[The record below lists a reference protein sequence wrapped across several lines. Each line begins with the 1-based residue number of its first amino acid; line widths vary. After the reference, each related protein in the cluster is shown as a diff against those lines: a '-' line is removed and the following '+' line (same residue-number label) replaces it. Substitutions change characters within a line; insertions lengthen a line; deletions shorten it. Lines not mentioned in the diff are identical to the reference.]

1 LAVVKSCQLPI
12 FRNTIDTVK
21 DVSYAFHYSSK
32 KTGRFKTMLQQAD
45 EEQLDALDGRR
56 KIKGLCESRW
66 SSRADALK
74 IFKSANA
81 LIIDTLDDLGTG
93 DDRNAKQL
101 KLALRDFGFMVALVV
116 TECVLQ
122 YSLALSNLLQRPS
135 IDLVEA
141 ETVVS
146 SLRKIR
152 QDDNV
157 WQELYQDIT
166 KLAEKQNVLPS
177 KPRTA
182 GRKQHRDNVPADT
195 PEEYWRRSVY
205 YPLLDHI
212 ANELETRLVVPK
224 DRFLTQ
230 YLIPSKLT
238 SLTPERELQ
247 VFMPF
252 AGDLSDKNF
261 AAYEVEM

>member
-1 LAVVKSCQLPI
+1 LSSCLI
-12 FRNTIDTVK
+12 FRRLETTVSASTK
-21 DVSYAFHYSSK
+21 SIE
-32 KTGRFKTMLQQAD
+32 G
-45 EEQLDALDGRR
+45 
-56 KIKGLCESRW
+56 
-66 SSRADALK
+66 DALK

-135 IDLVEA
+135 IDLIEAASEA
-141 ETVVS
+141 ETVIS

-157 WQELYQDIT
+157 CQELYQDIT

-182 GRKQHRDNVPADT
+182 GRQQNRDNVPADT

-224 DRFLTQ
+224 DGFWLNTSSLQNLPPLHPKENFRFVCH
-230 YLIPSKLT
+230 
-238 SLTPERELQ
+238 LQ
-247 VFMPF
+247 VTCPITILQHM
-252 AGDLSDKNF
+252 KQKW
-261 AAYEVEM
+261 